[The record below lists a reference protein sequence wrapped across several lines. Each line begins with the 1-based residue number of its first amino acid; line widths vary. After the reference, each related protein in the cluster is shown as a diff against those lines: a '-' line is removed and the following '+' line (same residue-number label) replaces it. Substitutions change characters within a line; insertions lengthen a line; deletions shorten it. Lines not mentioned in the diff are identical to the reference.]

1 VARSAG
7 ASSRRPPEERHGAAR
22 HGFGRGGRTPLRYSH
37 QLSLF
42 ARGYDFGNG
51 CTGTVQGPKA
61 SQPLNST
68 TILRT
73 DSNFCPRRKN
83 HPMNTHHPLA
93 STLDAALLFVRY
105 VVLAG
110 FFASQLVLN
119 ALADGRTD
127 SRLATRPT
135 PNLQGDTDPF
145 PEKPSQALPLD
156 TAPRDATPSPDAQR
170 ATEELPLAKRLP
182 ARVRY
187 RLEVEALDTLVRS
200 RSDIQKRISDLDFKI
215 KLARLLAK
223 NAENNNVSED
233 EFDAAIAKDPQIQ
246 RAMLDLSDLQH
257 QQRELEIAPKDQAVD
272 SKIAQIKETINRL
285 QKNIDEMKDQARTK
299 VVEHIK
305 RQGADSSANVQAVEL
320 EQSLLAAQLKGTSTQ
335 IEAQA
340 ERIQKSEKF
349 TGEVD
354 QLRDEIEQGR
364 GVIKEMSNE
373 LSRRNIEIEAPSR
386 VTILEAAGKA
396 EVVQPARRPIVSGVA
411 GFFAFLLGL
420 MAIIFVRFLR
430 RKRNASQE
438 ASTEAT
444 TLRRPNWGSSLFSA
458 LLLGAACGALV
469 WYLLPTQSEASAFL
483 RVSATT
489 PSIWHGENGP
499 DFESYR
505 RNQMAMIKGN
515 VVINKALDEKAVQD
529 SPVIRRNSADP
540 TNWLS
545 ENLSVEFPGNGEL
558 MKVSLRDVDPA
569 GVTDIV
575 NGVVTAFMKEV
586 VDKERNDKL
595 IRRDNLDKKLRN
607 YKQQVLDKQRQ
618 LFEISQQLNNAE

>member
-1 VARSAG
+1 
-7 ASSRRPPEERHGAAR
+7 
-22 HGFGRGGRTPLRYSH
+22 
-37 QLSLF
+37 
-42 ARGYDFGNG
+42 
-51 CTGTVQGPKA
+51 
-61 SQPLNST
+61 
-68 TILRT
+68 
-73 DSNFCPRRKN
+73 
-83 HPMNTHHPLA
+83 MNTRRPLA
-93 STLDAALLFVRY
+93 STLVAALLFVRY

-110 FFASQLVLN
+110 FFASQL
-119 ALADGRTD
+119 AMTPLADDRPGNP
-127 SRLATRPT
+127 LVTRPT
-135 PNLQGDTDPF
+135 PNLQPDTDPI

-156 TAPRDATPSPDAQR
+156 TAHGDATPSPDAQR
-170 ATEELPLAKRLP
+170 AAEKLPLVKPLP

-187 RLEVEALDTLVRS
+187 RLEVETLDTLIRS
-200 RSDIQKRISDLDFKI
+200 RADIEKQISHLDFKI

-233 EFDAAIAKDPQIQ
+233 EVEAAVAKDSQIQ

-257 QQRELEIAPKDQAVD
+257 QQRELEIVPKDQAVD

-285 QKNIDEMKDQARTK
+285 QKNIDEMKGQARTK
-299 VVEHIK
+299 VIEHIK
-305 RQGADSSANVQAVEL
+305 RQGADSSANIQGLEL
-320 EQSLLAAQLKGTSTQ
+320 EQSLLAAQLKRTSEQ
-335 IEAQA
+335 IDVQV

-354 QLRDEIEQGR
+354 QLRDEIEQAR
-364 GVIKEMSNE
+364 GVIKEMSDE
-373 LSRRNIEIEAPSR
+373 LSRRNIEVDVPPR

-396 EVVQPARRPIVSGVA
+396 EVVQPARRWIVTGVT
-411 GFFAFLLGL
+411 GFLGFLLGL

-430 RKRNASQE
+430 RKPNASHE

-469 WYLLPTQSEASAFL
+469 WYLLPTQYEASALL
-483 RVSATT
+483 RVNATT

-515 VVINKALDEKAVQD
+515 VVINKALDETAVQN

-545 ENLSVEFPGNGEL
+545 ENLTVEFPGNGEL

-569 GVTDIV
+569 GVTDVV
-575 NGVVTAFMKEV
+575 NGIVTAFMKV
-586 VDKERNDKL
+586 VVERERYDKL
-595 IRRDNLDKKLRN
+595 IRRDNLDKKMRIF
-607 YKQQVLDKQRQ
+607 KQQVLDKRRQ
-618 LFEISQQLNNAE
+618 LFEISQQLDNAK